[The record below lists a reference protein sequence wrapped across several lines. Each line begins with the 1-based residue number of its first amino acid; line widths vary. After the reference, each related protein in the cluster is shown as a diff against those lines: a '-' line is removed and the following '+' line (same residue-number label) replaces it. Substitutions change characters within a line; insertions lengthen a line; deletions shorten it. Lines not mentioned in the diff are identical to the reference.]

1 MKAIFKK
8 EFDSYFLSPLGYI
21 FIGIFMLMASW
32 FFVQRVILVGKASM
46 ANVFSDINFVYL
58 FLAALLTMRLISEE
72 KNKKTDQ
79 LLMSAPISIPRIVLG
94 KYFAA
99 LSVFLLTML
108 MSVVYPIILFSYANP
123 SLSEIISSYIGFI
136 LLWASF
142 ISIGLFIS
150 SLTESQMIA
159 GVLTFA
165 VLIAVNYAQSITLFT
180 DNPIIVGVFDA
191 VSLFSH
197 YDSFQT
203 GVVSIKEVVYYISVS
218 ACFIF
223 LTIRVLDSKRFN

>member
-1 MKAIFKK
+1 MRAIFKK
-8 EFDSYFLSPLGYI
+8 EFDSYFLSPIGYV
-21 FIGIFMLMASW
+21 FIGIFMLISSW
-32 FFVQRVILVGKASM
+32 FFVERVVLTGKASM

-58 FLAALLTMRLISEE
+58 FLAALLTMRLLSEE

-79 LLMSAPISIPRIVLG
+79 LLLSAPVSITQIVVG

-99 LSVFLLTML
+99 LAVFGVTML
-108 MSVVYPIILFSYANP
+108 MSMVFPVIMFNYANP
-123 SLSEIISSYIGFI
+123 TLGEIISSYVGFI

-165 VLIAVNYAQSITLFT
+165 ILIAVNYAQSIKLFT
-180 DNPIIVGVFDA
+180 DNAIVVGIFNA
-191 VSLFSH
+191 ISLFSH
-197 YDSFQT
+197 YEIFQT
-203 GVVSIKEVVYYISVS
+203 GVISFKEVVYYIGVS
-218 ACFIF
+218 FSFVF
-223 LTIRVLDSKRFN
+223 LTIRVMDQRRYS

>member
-21 FIGIFMLMASW
+21 FVGIFMLMASW
-32 FFVQRVILVGKASM
+32 FFILRVVLVGKASM

-58 FLAALLTMRLISEE
+58 FLAALLTMRLLSEE

-79 LLMSAPISIPRIVLG
+79 LLMSAPISIFDIVLG
-94 KYFAA
+94 KYLAA
-99 LSVFLLTML
+99 LAVFGLTML
-108 MSVVYPIILFSYANP
+108 LSVIYPIILYSYANP
-123 SLSEIISSYIGFI
+123 TLSEIISSYTGFI

-165 VLIAVNYAQSITLFT
+165 VLIAINYAQSIQLFT
-180 DNPIIVGVFDA
+180 DNPFVVGVFDA
-191 VSLFSH
+191 ISLFSH

-203 GVVSIKEVVYYISVS
+203 GVVSLKEVVYYISVS
-218 ACFIF
+218 AAFIF
-223 LTIRVLDSKRFN
+223 LTIRVMDRRRFS

>member
-32 FFVQRVILVGKASM
+32 FFVERVVLVGKASM

-58 FLAALLTMRLISEE
+58 FLASLLTMRLLSEE

-79 LLMSAPISIPRIVLG
+79 LLLSAPVSIPEIVLG

-123 SLSEIISSYIGFI
+123 TLSEIISSYIGFI
-136 LLWASF
+136 LLWAAF

-165 VLIAVNYAQSITLFT
+165 VLIAVNYAQSINLFT
-180 DNPIIVGVFDA
+180 DHPLIVGIFDA
-191 VSLFSH
+191 ISLFSH
-197 YDSFQT
+197 YDVFQT
-203 GVVSIKEVVYYISVS
+203 GVVSIKEVIYYLSVS
-218 ACFIF
+218 SVFVF
-223 LTIRVLDSKRFN
+223 LTIRIMDRRRFS